1 MNIVMVR
8 LSYSVFSD
16 RIEMYVPG
24 LVNEINKE
32 GEDSWEQLN
41 SLRLQ
46 KVSNDFYKEE
56 QVTLITYKTQ
66 KN

>member
-32 GEDSWEQLN
+32 GEDSWE
-41 SLRLQ
+41 
-46 KVSNDFYKEE
+46 
-56 QVTLITYKTQ
+56 
-66 KN
+66 

>member
-1 MNIVMVR
+1 MVR

-24 LVNEINKE
+24 LGNEINKE